1 MKKVICV
8 MLVICLVLTGC
19 LFAVSCTNSN
29 NKDGDSSATNTE
41 ENTSAYVTG
50 YKIYVGDTEYVSGT
64 KVSVEYG
71 DSVKDAITVKAVYS
85 DGTEATVTDYVL
97 SQDVS
102 GKTVGDYTVTVGY
115 ASYDEITLS
124 VSVTPKKLNMPVDGD
139 EVLYT
144 GELVT
149 YLPIEYVEGVTAIS
163 GNTGT
168 ELGEYTLTL
177 SITDKTNYAWS
188 DGTTDDVS
196 VKWYIESTVLSYKVT
211 ENGETSI
218 TVSHRESD
226 ARYVA
231 TIEYPQGTTYA
242 VNQETGTLTLTY
254 ATASTEDLEFS
265 VSGSYFGAFVFDV
278 TDDNNMV
285 LNLNGF
291 SLVSETD
298 CPVYISSADNAEI
311 SAKKSTV
318 NSITDNREEQ
328 EDLKGAIYSVC
339 DLGLKGKGELTIY
352 SANNNGIHSKDDLEV
367 KNLTL
372 KVNVKDNALKGNDG
386 VTIESGAL
394 TLIARQGDGI
404 KTSNSSLSN
413 KGNQKGSI
421 VITDGKI
428 DIYAACDGIDAAF
441 DVIVSG
447 GEVNVYT
454 DKYSEYS
461 EEVTSVSD
469 GIYYIKATTT
479 AYKYSI
485 YYFNDADDGVWV
497 NSSSYKTVSDGRSS
511 IYYYEVEKPEGYASL
526 KVYAYTSAQEQGQD
540 SSYYRASSETA
551 VNENYDTLY
560 FNVSRG
566 SFSWTNYTTTTGMG
580 PGGMGGMEEGNTDKG
595 DYSTKGIKADNSITI
610 SGGTIFVKAYDDAIH
625 ANSDVV
631 LESGVTPTGDVTIT
645 AGTLT
650 LYSNDDAIHADG
662 KATISGGTINIT
674 GSYEGIEGTVVEISG
689 GKVSVIASDDGINGT
704 GTSGES
710 IIISGGELYVY
721 AGGDGVDSNSTDSY
735 DGILFSGGKSVII
748 SYGRADSSIDT
759 ERGYK
764 YTGGYVV
771 AVGIAGGMSSE
782 STMSSPSVSSI
793 GKTASVTLSKNGY
806 LVVSDIATIQSPIQ
820 MNAYVVVLGST
831 SATVSVTTSGSY
843 TLDSNGVS
851 WNI

>member
-1 MKKVICV
+1 MKKFICV

-29 NKDGDSSATNTE
+29 NKDSDSSATDTE
-41 ENTSAYVTG
+41 STSAAYVTG
-50 YKIYVGDTEYVSGT
+50 YKIYVGDTEYVGGT
-64 KVSVEYG
+64 AISVEYG
-71 DSVKDAITVKAVYS
+71 DSIKDAVTVKAVYS
-85 DGTEATVTDYVL
+85 DGTEVTVTDYVL

-102 GKTVGDYTVTVGY
+102 GKAVGDYTVTVGY
-115 ASYDEITLS
+115 ASYDEVTLS
-124 VSVTPKKLNMPVDGD
+124 VTVTPKKLDMPVDGD

-144 GELVT
+144 GELIT
-149 YLPIEYVEGVTAIS
+149 YIPVEYVEGVTEIS
-163 GNTGT
+163 GNTAT

-188 DGTTDDVS
+188 DGTTDDIS
-196 VKWYIESTVLSYKVT
+196 VKWYIEATVLSYKVT
-211 ENGETSI
+211 ETDETTI
-218 TVSHRESD
+218 TVAHRESD

-231 TIEYPQGTTYA
+231 TVTYPQGATYSID
-242 VNQETGTLTLTY
+242 QETGALTLTY
-254 ATASTEDLEFS
+254 AEASAEDLEFG
-265 VSGSYFGAFVFDV
+265 VSGSYFGSLVFDV

-291 SLVSETD
+291 DLVSETN
-298 CPVYISSADNAEI
+298 CPIYILSADNAEI

-339 DLGLKGKGELTIY
+339 DLGLKGKGELTVY

-386 VTIESGAL
+386 VTIESGTL

-441 DVIVSG
+441 DVTVSG

-497 NSSSYKTVSDGRSS
+497 NSSSYKTVSNGRSNV
-511 IYYYEVEKPEGYASL
+511 YYYELEKPSGYASL

-560 FNVSRG
+560 FNVSG
-566 SFSWTNYTTTTGMG
+566 GNFSWTNYTTTTGG
-580 PGGMGGMEEGNTDKG
+580 PGGMGGMQEGNTDKG
-595 DYSTKGIKADNSITI
+595 DYSTKGIKADNSVTI

-625 ANSDVV
+625 ANSDVT
-631 LESGVTPTGDVTIT
+631 LESGATPTGDVTIT

-674 GSYEGIEGTVVEISG
+674 GSYEGVEGAVVEISG
-689 GKVSVIASDDGINGT
+689 GKVSVVSSDDGINGT

-771 AVGIAGGMSSE
+771 AIGIAGGMSNE

-793 GKTASVTLSKNGY
+793 GKTANVTLAKNGY
-806 LVVSDIATIQSPIQ
+806 LVVSDMATIQSPIQ
-820 MNAYVVVLGST
+820 INAFVVVLGST
-831 SATVSVTTSGSY
+831 SATISSATSGSY